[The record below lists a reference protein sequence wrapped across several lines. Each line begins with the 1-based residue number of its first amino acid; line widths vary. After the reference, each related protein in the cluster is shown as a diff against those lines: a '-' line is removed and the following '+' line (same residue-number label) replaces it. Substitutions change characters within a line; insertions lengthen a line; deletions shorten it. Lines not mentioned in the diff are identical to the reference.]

1 MELLEMFI
9 HFLVSSVL
17 PCLWNWVMQRV
28 KMGMGLIQSRL
39 GMVLVLLPVAGTG
52 EAQDLPWMGRWGFA
66 ASAHL
71 LGTCWL

>member
-1 MELLEMFI
+1 
-9 HFLVSSVL
+9 
-17 PCLWNWVMQRV
+17 MQGV
-28 KMGMGLIQSRL
+28 KMVMGLIQSRL

-66 ASAHL
+66 ASANL

>member
-1 MELLEMFI
+1 
-9 HFLVSSVL
+9 
-17 PCLWNWVMQRV
+17 MQGV
-28 KMGMGLIQSRL
+28 KMVMGLIQSRL